1 MEFCRWDTDISKTGY
16 NREEMGKVGVIW
28 GN

>member
-1 MEFCRWDTDISKTGY
+1 MERCRRDTDISKTGY
-16 NREEMGKVGVIW
+16 NGEEMGKVGVIW

>member
-1 MEFCRWDTDISKTGY
+1 MERRRRDTDISKTGD
-16 NREEMGKVGVIW
+16 NREEMGKVKVIW